1 MLPLSCP
8 PRRSANPPDSR
19 CFSSRRQRRSSR
31 SLSPRPSVSR
41 SSRSPGSDPFAPSVF
56 FSYRSK
62 MKRKRHRSSNTTSR
76 TSITFSSRLANRRS
90 TISNFELCVVNRSVT
105 RSSFPISSLIW
116 GKKNSLERESRW
128 RVRIRVYL
136 VHSLGHSFA
145 DVAEVVAR
153 PTDLSTHG
161 KLGGRGGE
169 IGVRSI
175 DRSDHHRVYV
185 TIVENSLISAMILR
199 RNIVAAKNCEYF
211 FFFY

>member
-1 MLPLSCP
+1 M
-8 PRRSANPPDSR
+8 
-19 CFSSRRQRRSSR
+19 
-31 SLSPRPSVSR
+31 
-41 SSRSPGSDPFAPSVF
+41 
-56 FSYRSK
+56 
-62 MKRKRHRSSNTTSR
+62 
-76 TSITFSSRLANRRS
+76 
-90 TISNFELCVVNRSVT
+90 
-105 RSSFPISSLIW
+105 
-116 GKKNSLERESRW
+116 
-128 RVRIRVYL
+128 RIRVYL

-211 FFFY
+211 FFFINFLIRRFLIKLLAYALTNVQQYDQVGQHWNRASE